1 MANPEKDIVCK
12 LAASISQR
20 LSTQV
25 IRSLQRMNACLLS
38 GDDSGLT
45 STWDEICVQVQYQKT
60 LAWDTYLAT
69 IESLAHSFVEG
80 LKQYELEAV
89 WLVTPEGDEWWYK
102 DQREPFAAYPDHVV
116 SYVVD
121 CVLSKSG
128 DWSNARIQRFMD
140 RSC

>member
-25 IRSLQRMNACLLS
+25 IRSLQRMNARLLS

-89 WLVTPEGDEWWYK
+89 WLIT
-102 DQREPFAAYPDHVV
+102 
-116 SYVVD
+116 
-121 CVLSKSG
+121 
-128 DWSNARIQRFMD
+128 
-140 RSC
+140 

>member
-12 LAASISQR
+12 LAASISQL

-89 WLVTPEGDEWWYK
+89 WLITPEGKEWWYK

-121 CVLSKSG
+121 CVLSKSSEWG
-128 DWSNARIQRFMD
+128 NARIQRFLD